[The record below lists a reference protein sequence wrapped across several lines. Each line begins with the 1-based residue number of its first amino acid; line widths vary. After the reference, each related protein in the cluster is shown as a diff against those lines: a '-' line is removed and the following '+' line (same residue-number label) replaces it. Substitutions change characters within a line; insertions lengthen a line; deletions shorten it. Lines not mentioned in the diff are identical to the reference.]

1 MSSAAASNGNHDL
14 PFAKELFEARGVQK
28 LGRLRVRVTPRLANR
43 RRGSLGPPPLG
54 LAGKTALL
62 VDDGLATGATM
73 IAAAGWARARRAA
86 RVVAAVPVAAVESA
100 ALVRRQ
106 IEGFVC
112 LHEPADF
119 GAVGLWYETFPQ
131 VDDEQVLRLLD
142 DAAVSQTEAEVAV
155 A

>member
-1 MSSAAASNGNHDL
+1 VAEAVEQAKAAAAALD
-14 PFAKELFEARGVQK
+14 R
-28 LGRLRVRVTPRLANR
+28 RLHVRR
-43 RRGSLGPPPLG
+43 PPLG